1 MRGRR
6 ARVTHIAATPPTRG
20 PRGVEGGVV
29 GGISSYTKPAN
40 QDIEHDRERAI
51 AHLRETYGLTRQEA
65 RIGTLIGEGHVIR
78 DAARDLGI
86 QESTARW
93 HLKNVFS
100 KLDIHRQVEL
110 VRLILRAQAR

>member
-1 MRGRR
+1 MD
-6 ARVTHIAATPPTRG
+6 
-20 PRGVEGGVV
+20 
-29 GGISSYTKPAN
+29 GISYQHQPTNA
-40 QDIEHDRERAI
+40 DIEQSRERAI
-51 AHLRETYGLTRQEA
+51 AQLRETYGLTRQEA
-65 RIGTLIGEGHVIR
+65 RIGTLVGEGHVIR

-110 VRLILRAQAR
+110 VRLIMHAEAR